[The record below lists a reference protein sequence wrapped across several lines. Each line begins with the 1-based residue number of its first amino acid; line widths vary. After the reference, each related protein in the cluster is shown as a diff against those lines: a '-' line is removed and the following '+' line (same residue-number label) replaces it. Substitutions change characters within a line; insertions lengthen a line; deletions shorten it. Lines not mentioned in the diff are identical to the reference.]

1 MMDLCT
7 MQIKMM
13 PMKSFVSFGII
24 HCVADSGVFEW
35 NYRNKQRQ
43 KITSGSTWKGRSN
56 RNYQPFKRDLPMVVA
71 DQEKTIEAPE
81 NQYVY
86 RAF

>member
-1 MMDLCT
+1 
-7 MQIKMM
+7 
-13 PMKSFVSFGII
+13 
-24 HCVADSGVFEW
+24 
-35 NYRNKQRQ
+35 
-43 KITSGSTWKGRSN
+43 
-56 RNYQPFKRDLPMVVA
+56 YQPFKRDLPMVVA